1 MAETGPRSFLKRIN
15 GLKKDRVG
23 ADERDRV
30 MANRQDKP
38 DNGVS
43 LVWRGLMAKELEMKD
58 VTASGPTSSG
68 AFPVCPC
75 WTGAQLRS

>member
-1 MAETGPRSFLKRIN
+1 MAEIGPRSFLKRIN

-30 MANRQDKP
+30 IANRQDKP
-38 DNGVS
+38 DGGVS
-43 LVWRGLMAKELEMKD
+43 LAWRGLMAKELEMQD
-58 VTASGPTSSG
+58 VTVSGPTSSG

-75 WTGAQLRS
+75 WTRALLRS